1 MPMPVTDPNVVY
13 SSSGFPS
20 LQDFKPT
27 LNFSLD
33 GLGNGFGSL
42 QQQET
47 NNDHNGK
54 LMFPL
59 EDLKQ
64 VSSNNTGADQ
74 NNSNANDQTR
84 EQGDSTGYW
93 SGMLGMHM
101 GGSW

>member
-1 MPMPVTDPNVVY
+1 MPMSVVY
-13 SSSGFPS
+13 SSSSGLPS

-42 QQQET
+42 QQQGI
-47 NNDHNGK
+47 NSDHNGK
-54 LMFPL
+54 LLFPL
-59 EDLKQ
+59 EDSTQILSNH
-64 VSSNNTGADQ
+64 SSAD
-74 NNSNANDQTR
+74 DQTR
-84 EQGDSTGYW
+84 EEGDSTGYW